1 MGESESGERLGSGK
15 DPSPPARKKRVIG
28 VTPLSRKNKQ
38 VYQVAFSYRGVQCR
52 EVVDLPHSKA
62 NEQYCMRTR
71 AEIMGKIERGEFR
84 YVDYFPNSARAQVFG
99 HAPVQS
105 KLLKGLLEA
114 YRDRVK
120 LTLEASTFAG
130 YRKAIENNLIPW
142 CGDKRLADLKPA
154 DIRDWVGTQAVSL
167 KTIRNRLLPLRG
179 VLDEAVADELI
190 PFNPID
196 RVTLAKLVPVDKR
209 TSDFEPEPYTAGELK
224 ILLGKLTNLRERY
237 AFQFW
242 AFTGV
247 RTGELVGLRWS
258 RVDLE
263 ARTVHIQET
272 TTEGKDKAR
281 PKTKA
286 GVRTI
291 PLLPA
296 ALEALEGMREL
307 TQLAGQRVFTNT
319 RADAKDGAWRDSTL
333 ARIWKAAHKD
343 TGIAYRNPYQLR
355 HTFASQ
361 LLSQGDNPAFI
372 SKLLGHKT
380 VEMVQRTYGRWV
392 SEGEKLGF
400 DRPPRQYGVQLLWAP
415 VDSHV
420 KKM

>member
-1 MGESESGERLGSGK
+1 VGESEGGKRLGGGQN
-15 DPSPPARKKRVIG
+15 PSPPARQKRLVGI
-28 VTPLSRKNKQ
+28 TPLSRKNKQ
-38 VYQVAFSYRGVQCR
+38 VYQVAFSFKGVQCR

-62 NEQYCMRTR
+62 NEQYCMRLR

-84 YVDYFPNSARAQVFG
+84 YGDYFQDSARAEVFG
-99 HAPVQS
+99 HAPVKS
-105 KLLKGLLEA
+105 KLLRGLLEA

-120 LTLEASTFAG
+120 STLEASTFAG
-130 YRKAIENNLIPW
+130 YRKAIDNNLIPW
-142 CGDKRLADLKPA
+142 FGGKTLAELKPA
-154 DIRDWVGTQAVSL
+154 DIRDWVGLQAVSL

-224 ILLGKLTNLRERY
+224 TLLGNLSNLRERY

-242 AFTGV
+242 AYTGV
-247 RTGELVGLRWS
+247 RTGELVGLRWP

-263 ARTVHIQET
+263 VKTVHIRET

-307 TQLAGQRVFTNT
+307 TMLAGQRVFTNT
-319 RADAKDGAWRDSTL
+319 RAAAKDDAWRDSTL
-333 ARIWKAAHKD
+333 ARVWKAAHKD

-361 LLSQGDNPAFI
+361 LLSQGENPAYI

-400 DRPPRQYGVQLLWAP
+400 DRPPRQYGVLLLWNHA
-415 VDSHV
+415 DSHV
-420 KKM
+420 KNM